1 MPSLPLEFAV
11 GGNAV
16 SSTFDFTRRRTVVSS
31 DFVDSYSLP
40 ISGLGGRTIVAVRR
54 GAEAHSIPM
63 EVTVGILLD
72 PTVDVTFGCDLYY
85 ECERCGLLDVLPM
98 YGASAPAPLLPS
110 RIAFGQAIIKLLLM
124 CKDWRAMITITQE
137 LWTYNLYFTRLL
149 MLQPASIRGGG
160 PPSWAQ
166 QHLKSHPD
174 YKSTDPVIKQRTQL
188 PLLEDD
194 DNDEESVRSTQQQFL
209 PMELNTLF
217 NFTSSF
223 SVDKWEKNVRSG
235 LEDEMS
241 VFEWLNIDTKGE
253 DDFDPD
259 AEYTVF

>member
-110 RIAFGQAIIKLLLM
+110 RIAFGQA
-124 CKDWRAMITITQE
+124 
-137 LWTYNLYFTRLL
+137 
-149 MLQPASIRGGG
+149 
-160 PPSWAQ
+160 
-166 QHLKSHPD
+166 
-174 YKSTDPVIKQRTQL
+174 QL